1 MLNNHSKFL
10 EDLIDIT
17 SQIKNHVSK
26 LLVLFQRIEKIID
39 KEHEAISK
47 SDFNR
52 VQELCADKISIAD
65 SFEEHVISIKNIT
78 SKILAIYTNIFTDD
92 KSFNI
97 SNLSECI
104 EALNRI
110 NNVLNTQGF
119 SKQIFNHVLSSLNQN
134 ISNLIDIKKHIEPK
148 IEINKQVLS
157 KTLNNRLENYRFWQ
171 EINSEIMSS
180 YNPKGYQEAKKVES
194 IIQVTT

>member
-1 MLNNHSKFL
+1 MSNNYSKVL

-26 LLVLFQRIEKIID
+26 LIVLFQRIEKIID

-47 SDFNR
+47 SDFNK
-52 VQELCADKISIAD
+52 VQELGADKMAIAD
-65 SFEEHVISIKNIT
+65 SFEDHIINIKNST
-78 SKILAIYTNIFTDD
+78 SKVLEIYTNLFTNE
-92 KSFNI
+92 KPFNI
-97 SNLSECI
+97 SSLSECL

-110 NNVLNTQGF
+110 NDVLNIQGF

-134 ISNLIDIKKHIEPK
+134 INKLIDIKKHIEPK
-148 IEINKQVLS
+148 IEVNKQVLS
-157 KTLNNRLENYRFWQ
+157 KTLNNVLENYRFWQ

-180 YNPKGYQEAKKVES
+180 YNPKGYQEAKKIES
-194 IIQVTT
+194 IIQVVT